1 MSEEYDIANDAAEE
15 AFYDEMYAEFKREH
29 AAEIADDITTGEVVG
44 AALAAHKEWWPL
56 AEASLIKARERL
68 AQTEWAEALFHAG
81 RAFDGYVQNVLVS
94 PLRVAFVQRLERFMP
109 PAFPLKEGNLFKSV
123 RGLGNAAAFAE
134 YTVSVISKA
143 NDDAAATIRDFRSLL
158 TYRKG
163 VPSWQDRD
171 RAFHAPIEVTEG
183 TARTLLERAEAILT
197 AVVAD
202 MTRLLAAEEESRA
215 RLEFSPARVQTLHAL
230 ATMFDADKNLGLEDY
245 RIPSR
250 SDAIEDREA
259 ALGALLALGY
269 VEGIDDREPD
279 FPFPRIKYRLTERG
293 RRYYEETIAPRLP
306 AHLRIR

>member
-1 MSEEYDIANDAAEE
+1 MSDEYDIANDAGEE

-56 AEASLIKARERL
+56 AEGSLIKARDRL

-94 PLRVAFVQRLERFMP
+94 PLRVAFVERLERFMP

-134 YTVSVISKA
+134 YTISVIAKT
-143 NDDAAATIRDFRSLL
+143 NDDAEAIIRDFRSLL
-158 TYRKG
+158 GHRKG
-163 VPSWQDRD
+163 VPPWQDRD
-171 RAFHAPIEVTEG
+171 RAFHAPIEVTKV

-197 AVVAD
+197 AVVTD
-202 MTRLLAAEEESRA
+202 MTRLLAAEEESRT
-215 RLEFSPARVQTLHAL
+215 RLEFSSARVQTLHAL
-230 ATMFDADKNLGLEDY
+230 ATMFDADRNASLEDY

-250 SDAIEDREA
+250 SDAIEDRGA
-259 ALGALLALGY
+259 ALGALLGLGY
-269 VEGIDDREPD
+269 VEGIDDREAA
-279 FPFPRIKYRLTERG
+279 FPFPRIKYRLTEQG
-293 RRYYEETIAPRLP
+293 RRYYEAAIVPRLP
-306 AHLRIR
+306 AHLTIQ